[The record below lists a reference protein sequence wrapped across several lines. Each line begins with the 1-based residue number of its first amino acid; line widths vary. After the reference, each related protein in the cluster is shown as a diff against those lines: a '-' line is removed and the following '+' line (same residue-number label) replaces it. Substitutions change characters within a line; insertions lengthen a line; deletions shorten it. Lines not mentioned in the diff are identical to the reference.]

1 MSEPSHVKPPH
12 GKPLH
17 SKPQW
22 LEICI
27 HIDPFAHEALNSFLF
42 DLGCQGV
49 LIEAATV
56 KTYLPLPPNA
66 GPITGE
72 IYDRICNFFRHLEKI
87 FPDISRPGLE
97 IRPMETQDW
106 DLQWRRFFRA
116 QQVTER
122 LLILP
127 AWESIPR
134 NHEGHVIQM
143 DPGPAFGTG
152 QHPTTR
158 MCLRAME
165 GISPPRPWTMLDVG
179 TGSGILAIYGA
190 KLGARR
196 ILAID
201 RDPEAVRWARRN
213 IALNGVQGPIEIS
226 GRPLERC
233 TDTFTLIVANLT
245 LNGIL
250 EVFSRLSPLLAAG
263 GWLVLSGLLRN
274 QRKDLEGPLGSSGLI
289 VHKTLVEQEWMSL
302 IAGRVH
308 P

>member
-1 MSEPSHVKPPH
+1 MGESSHVKPPH
-12 GKPLH
+12 GKPR
-17 SKPQW
+17 W
-22 LEICI
+22 LEICV
-27 HIDPFAHEALNSFLF
+27 HIDPSAHEALNSFLF

-56 KTYLPLPPNA
+56 KTYLPLPLNA
-66 GPITGE
+66 APVTGE
-72 IYDRICNFFRHLEKI
+72 IHDQMRNFLGRIEKI
-87 FPDISRPGLE
+87 FPEIPTPRFE
-97 IRPMETQDW
+97 IRPMEAQDW
-106 DLQWRRFFRA
+106 DLQWRKFFRA
-116 QQVTER
+116 QQVTGQ

-127 AWESIPR
+127 AWESVPR
-134 NHEGHVIQM
+134 NHEGHVIRM

-201 RDPEAVRWARRN
+201 RDPEAVRWAKRN
-213 IALNGVQGPIEIS
+213 SALNGVEGIIEIS
-226 GRPLERC
+226 DRPLERC
-233 TDTFTLIVANLT
+233 TDTFTLIAANLT

-250 EVFSRLSPLLAAG
+250 EVLPRLPPLLAPG
-263 GWLVLSGLLRN
+263 GWLVLSGLLST
-274 QRKDLEGPLGSSGLI
+274 QPQDLEGPLASSSFI
-289 VHKTLVEQEWMSL
+289 VQETLFDQEWASL
-302 IAGRVH
+302 IAKG
-308 P
+308 PPEA